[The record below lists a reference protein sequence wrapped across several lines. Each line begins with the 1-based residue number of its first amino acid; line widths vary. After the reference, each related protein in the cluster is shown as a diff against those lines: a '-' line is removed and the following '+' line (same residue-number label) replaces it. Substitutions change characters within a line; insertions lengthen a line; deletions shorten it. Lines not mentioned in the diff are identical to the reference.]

1 MSVQVFS
8 IAFSIVMI
16 GMLIFVLMNIH
27 ALQVAK
33 AGKVTKPCRAT
44 KRIFGYMPSFIK
56 INGVKIDV
64 SEDTQMLVCGN
75 SMKEYRIFDGQRIY
89 VKPLSENE
97 KYNIQKFPV
106 LALEIVD
113 NPIEN
118 DAKFKL
124 RKFVGYAPNEDWG
137 CFYEAYRHKMKI
149 SKADF
154 VQQCSKKYEK
164 MQNRD
169 KLPLA
174 VSETY
179 DEDRGG
185 ILYSLHPISVIYGKV
200 EYAL

>member
-1 MSVQVFS
+1 
-8 IAFSIVMI
+8 
-16 GMLIFVLMNIH
+16 
-27 ALQVAK
+27 
-33 AGKVTKPCRAT
+33 
-44 KRIFGYMPSFIK
+44 
-56 INGVKIDV
+56 
-64 SEDTQMLVCGN
+64 
-75 SMKEYRIFDGQRIY
+75 
-89 VKPLSENE
+89 
-97 KYNIQKFPV
+97 
-106 LALEIVD
+106 
-113 NPIEN
+113 
-118 DAKFKL
+118 
-124 RKFVGYAPNEDWG
+124 
-137 CFYEAYRHKMKI
+137 MKI